1 MAPVPAPPND
11 APATNGG
18 KRLAVIGAG
27 PGGYP
32 AAFHAA
38 LRGLDV
44 TLIDTEDNPGGV
56 CTYRGCIP
64 SKALLHAAR
73 VIEETREAGA
83 FGIRFGE
90 PQIDLDALRE
100 WKDGVVRRLTSGL
113 GMLRGQRN
121 VTPITGYARFADNCS
136 LRVLRDGA
144 LDEVGFDHAIIATG
158 SSPLLPGPLQLD
170 SPRVMDSTAA
180 LELAGIPQRLLVIG
194 GGYIGLELG
203 TVYAA
208 LGSKVTVV
216 EMLSG
221 LLMGVDRD
229 LVKPLA
235 ARLDDAFDEILLN
248 TKVTGMEEVADG
260 IRVRFSGADVG
271 ESERVFDKVLVAV
284 GRRPNSGDLALE
296 TTRVRLDSRGFI
308 ETDAQLRTAEP
319 TIFAIGDVAGE
330 PMLAH
335 KAMHE
340 ARVAVEA
347 ILGEPALFQPA
358 AIPAVVFTDPEI
370 AWSGLTEEDARGEDV
385 EIVRYPWRASG
396 RAVTLGR
403 YEGLTKLI
411 LEKGSERV
419 LGVGIVGPNAGELI
433 AEGTLAVEMGAR
445 AADLQLTIHAHPTLA
460 ETLMESAETFFGTSS
475 HYMARRR

>member
-1 MAPVPAPPND
+1 MADDSAS
-11 APATNGG
+11 AG

-44 TLIDTEDNPGGV
+44 TLIDEEENPGGA

-73 VIEETREAGA
+73 VIAETHEARA
-83 FGIRFGE
+83 FGLDFGE
-90 PQIDLDALRE
+90 PRIDLDALRE
-100 WKDGVVRRLTSGL
+100 WKDSVVRRLTSGL
-113 GMLRGQRN
+113 GLLRGQRN
-121 VTPITGYARFADNCS
+121 VRPIVGRAHFAGSRS
-136 LRVLRDGA
+136 LRVRRGGS
-144 LDEVGFDHAIIATG
+144 LDDVGFDHAIIATG
-158 SSPLLPGPLQLD
+158 SSPARPGPLALD
-170 SPRVMDSTAA
+170 SPRVMDSTGA
-180 LELAGIPQRLLVIG
+180 LELADVPERLLVVG
-194 GGYIGLELG
+194 GGYIGLEMG

-221 LLMGVDRD
+221 LLPGVDRD

-235 ARLDDAFDEILLN
+235 THLAGVFDEILLN
-248 TKVTGMEEVADG
+248 TRVTAMAEAEDG
-260 IRVRFSGADVG
+260 IRVGLAAAGGA
-271 ESERVFDKVLVAV
+271 ESERTFDKVLVAV
-284 GRRPNSGDLALE
+284 GRRPNSEGLGLE
-296 TTRVRLDSRGFI
+296 TTLVRTDARGFL
-308 ETDAQLRTAEP
+308 ETDRQRRTAEP
-319 TIFAIGDVAGE
+319 TIFAVGDVAGE

-347 ILGEPALFQPA
+347 ILGEPAAFEPA

-370 AWSGLTEEDARGEDV
+370 AWCGLTEADAPADHV
-385 EIVRYPWRASG
+385 QVVRYPWRASG
-396 RAVTLGR
+396 RAITLAR
-403 YEGLTKLI
+403 PEGLTKLI
-411 LEKGSERV
+411 VEKGSERV

-445 AADLQLTIHAHPTLA
+445 ASDLQLTIHAHPTLA
-460 ETLMESAETFFGTSS
+460 ETVMESAETFFGTSP
-475 HYMARRR
+475 HYIARRR